1 MALTNKQQAFVD
13 HYLVSWNAAEAARLA
28 GYSEQTAR
36 SQGQRLLTNVD
47 IAEEIKQRV
56 AERAMT
62 ADEVLTRFAEQGRA
76 EYSKYFRTNGTVDLA
91 AMIADGKG
99 YLIKSIKETKYGTN
113 VEFYDAHSAR
123 ELIGRHHGLFK
134 DSIEHSGETVLRIV
148 YGDERTD
155 DSLT

>member
-1 MALTNKQQAFVD
+1 MALSDKRQVFVEE
-13 HYLVSWNAAEAARLA
+13 YLATWNATEAARRA
-28 GYSEQTAR
+28 GYAFPNVEGSK
-36 SQGQRLLTNVD
+36 LLVIPS
-47 IAEEIKQRV
+47 IAEEVRRRV

-62 ADEVLTRFAEQGRA
+62 ADEVLTRLAEQGRA
-76 EYSKYFRTNGTVDLA
+76 EYSRYFRPNGTVDLA

-99 YLIKSIKETKYGTN
+99 HLIKSIKETKYGTN

-123 ELIGRHHGLFK
+123 ELIGKHHGLFK

-155 DSLT
+155 DSAA